1 MDTDVQYVIQCQ
13 MGDNEAFGY
22 LYSLYAPAMLKV
34 IESLIQ
40 NSIISQDILHDG
52 FIIAFC
58 AIRNLKNPA
67 RFEAWLT
74 TIMRNLSLQYLR
86 DAAKHISMP
95 ISDGSGET
103 LSSDDDL
110 PRPDLSWV
118 ELNRIIDKLPAGY
131 NKVFRLSVLD
141 GLSHKEIGALL
152 DIAPHSVSSQ
162 LSRAKAMLRRL
173 ITEHRNSI
181 GLICITAIILCI
193 IITRLETGRRQEA
206 GSELHIIAGQADKKS
221 QSINAEAKPIEKDTI
236 RRSVRTIHERV
247 ASVNESDVG
256 RKHPADSTTAV
267 PKNPETADT
276 VISIP
281 VIPVDVDT
289 KLTADITDPIK
300 PGVDKKTGWS
310 ISVAYSGNLGR
321 TTDNCYRI
329 PLAPFPDLPSGEP
342 EMIDVTETC
351 RHYAPATVGI
361 SLNRS
366 LSGRWSVE
374 SGIRYTFLKSDFLK
388 KSRLEITVINQ
399 EIHYIGI
406 PFKFNYRILSNTRF
420 SIYGQGG
427 VALDIPVAG
436 THSIE
441 RWEQGWDKPT
451 SVRLTISAPLQWSVE
466 GGLGIQYHITPHICI
481 YAEPSFRYHFNSG
494 NEIKTIWHDK
504 PFVFTIP
511 VGIRLSR

>member
-13 MGDNEAFGY
+13 TGDNEAFGY
-22 LYSLYAPAMLKV
+22 LYSHYATSMLEV
-34 IESLIQ
+34 IEPLIQ
-40 NSIISQDILHDG
+40 NPIIAQDILHDG

-152 DIAPHSVSSQ
+152 GIAPHSVSSQ

-173 ITEHRNSI
+173 ITKHYDSI
-181 GLICITAIILCI
+181 GLICILAIITCI
-193 IITRLETGRRQEA
+193 IITRSETDRRQET
-206 GSELHIIAGQADKKS
+206 GDELHIIADKKS
-221 QSINAEAKPIEKDTI
+221 QNINAEAKPIEKDTI
-236 RRSVRTIHERV
+236 R
-247 ASVNESDVG
+247 ASVKTISERAASAYVSDVEG
-256 RKHPADSTTAV
+256 KHQADSTIVV
-267 PKNPETADT
+267 PENPETADT
-276 VISIP
+276 VIHFP
-281 VIPVDVDT
+281 VIPIDVDT
-289 KLTADITDPIK
+289 KLTADITEPIK
-300 PGVDKKTGWS
+300 PGENKKTGWS
-310 ISVAYSGNLGR
+310 ISVEYSGNPGR
-321 TTDNCYRI
+321 TTDNSYRI

-342 EMIDVTETC
+342 EMLDVTETR

-374 SGIRYTFLKSDFLK
+374 SGIRYTFLKSDFMK

-399 EIHYIGI
+399 GIHYIGI

-420 SIYGQGG
+420 SLYGQGG

-451 SVRLTISAPLQWSVE
+451 SVRLAISAPLQWSIE
-466 GGLGIQYHITPHICI
+466 GGLGIQYHITPHLSI

-494 NEIKTIWHDK
+494 TEIKTLWHDR